1 MPVRADRSLLQ
12 RLEEAAKTAAADE
25 VAAAIAAAREYMRS
39 GKTSRLRG
47 GQRLVKLVET
57 ARQVAAEKHE
67 WDVVRGLQDA
77 LDHATGRIPRP
88 EETSDENPG
97 DGLEEL
103 WQVIT
108 APDAGVEELRRV
120 LSARPWIFGGRWLD
134 DTDRRLLLPDSES
147 DLLLIRGDGSVHVVA
162 IHPAMRVAGL
172 IKRNRGGWSLM
183 PEVRD
188 AVGQAESYL
197 VSLEENR
204 DWVREKFGVDT
215 RRASATVLIGHPA
228 VQPHIQ
234 EEQVNEVLSRF
245 NAQRTRVAVITY
257 KELADSAE
265 RSLSF

>member
-1 MPVRADRSLLQ
+1 MPVRADRSLLL
-12 RLEEAAKTAAADE
+12 RLDEAAKAAATDE
-25 VAAAIAAAREYMRS
+25 VAESIAAAREHMRG

-47 GQRLVKLVET
+47 GQRLVRLLEA
-57 ARQVAAEKHE
+57 ARQRAADKQE
-67 WDVVRGLQDA
+67 WDVVRAMQDA
-77 LDHATGRIPRP
+77 LDHATGRTPAP
-88 EETSDENPG
+88 EEDD
-97 DGLEEL
+97 DGLADL
-103 WQVIT
+103 WQAIT
-108 APDAGVEELRRV
+108 APDAGVDELRRV
-120 LSARPWIFGGRWLD
+120 LSARPWIFGGRWVD
-134 DTDRRLLLPDSES
+134 DADRRLLLPDSES
-147 DLLLIRGDGSVHVVA
+147 DLVLIRGDGSVHVVA
-162 IHPAMRVAGL
+162 VHPAMGVAGL

-234 EEQVNEVLSRF
+234 EEQINEVLSRF

-257 KELADSAE
+257 KALADSAE

>member
-1 MPVRADRSLLQ
+1 MPVRADRSLLL
-12 RLEEAAKTAAADE
+12 RLDEAAKAAAGDE
-25 VAAAIAAAREYMRS
+25 VVASIAAAREYMRS
-39 GKTSRLRG
+39 GRTSRLRG
-47 GQRLVKLVET
+47 GQRLVKLLET
-57 ARQVAAEKHE
+57 ARQRAADKHE
-67 WDVVRGLQDA
+67 WDVVRALQDA
-77 LDHATGRIPRP
+77 LDHATGRTPPP
-88 EETSDENPG
+88 EDNDD
-97 DGLEEL
+97 DGLAEL
-103 WQVIT
+103 WQAIT
-108 APDAGVEELRRV
+108 APDARVEDLRRV
-120 LSARPWIFGGRWLD
+120 LSARPWIFGGRWVD
-134 DTDRRLLLPDSES
+134 DDDRRLLLPDSRS

-188 AVGQAESYL
+188 AVGEAEGYL

-234 EEQVNEVLSRF
+234 EEQISEVLSRF
-245 NAQRTRVAVITY
+245 NAQRPRVAVLTY